1 MREYRTREDA
11 EKDSNLNLMI
21 IWTCNKCGDE
31 REEPPNCNI
40 GGRCECGGEWQQTG
54 ESYNA

>member
-11 EKDSNLNLMI
+11 EKDPTLNLMI
-21 IWTCNKCGDE
+21 IWTCSKCKDE
-31 REEPPNCNI
+31 REEPPHWNE

-54 ESYNA
+54 ETYDA